1 MMLGALVLAAAS
13 AAALVDLTPA
23 QLQEELRKAATPVV
37 VNVWATWCRP
47 CVEELPEILEFARKH
62 QGEARVMLV
71 SADFSSRRELVE
83 KFLRERGVGFVTYLK
98 QGSDEAF
105 VEVLSPQWSGVL
117 PATFVFA
124 PGGKLVAWF
133 DRQVTKTELEDA
145 LDKAKK
151 STKKGGKT

>member
-1 MMLGALVLAAAS
+1 MIGALVVTVAS
-13 AAALVDLTPA
+13 VVVVDLTPA
-23 QLQEELRKAATPVV
+23 QLQEELRKASVPVV

-47 CVEELPEILEFARKH
+47 CVEEFPEILEFARNN
-62 QGEARVMLV
+62 QGNVKVMLV

-105 VEVLSPQWSGVL
+105 VEVLSPKWSGAL

-124 PGGKLVAWF
+124 PGGKLVSWF
-133 DRQVTKTELEDA
+133 ERQITKAELEDA
-145 LDKAKK
+145 VKKAKME
-151 STKKGGKT
+151 SRKGGKT

>member
-1 MMLGALVLAAAS
+1 MMGALVLVAAS
-13 AAALVDLTPA
+13 VVVVDLTPA
-23 QLQEELRKAATPVV
+23 QLQEELRKASVPVV

-47 CVEELPEILEFARKH
+47 CVEEFPEILEFARNN
-62 QGEARVMLV
+62 QGNVKVMLV

-105 VEVLSPQWSGVL
+105 VEALSPQWSGAL

-124 PGGKLVAWF
+124 PGGKLVTWF
-133 DRQVTKTELEDA
+133 ERQITKAELEDA
-145 LDKAKK
+145 VKKAKIE
-151 STKKGGKT
+151 TRKGGKT

>member
-1 MMLGALVLAAAS
+1 MMGALVLVAAA
-13 AAALVDLTPA
+13 AVVVVDLTPA
-23 QLQEELRKAATPVV
+23 QLQEELRKASVPVV

-47 CVEELPEILEFARKH
+47 CVEEFPEILEFARNN
-62 QGEARVMLV
+62 QGNVKVMLV

-105 VEVLSPQWSGVL
+105 VEALSPQWSGAL

-124 PGGKLVAWF
+124 PGGKLVTWF
-133 DRQVTKTELEDA
+133 ERQVTEAELEDA
-145 LDKAKK
+145 VKKAKIDRR
-151 STKKGGKT
+151 KGGKT

>member
-1 MMLGALVLAAAS
+1 MMGALVLVAAA
-13 AAALVDLTPA
+13 AVGVVDLTPA
-23 QLQEELRKAATPVV
+23 QLQEELLKASVPVV

-47 CVEELPEILEFARKH
+47 CVEEFPEILEFARNNRGNVK
-62 QGEARVMLV
+62 VVLV

-105 VEVLSPQWSGVL
+105 VEALSPQWSGAL

-124 PGGKLVAWF
+124 PGGKLVTWF
-133 DRQVTKTELEDA
+133 ERQVTKAELEDA
-145 LDKAKK
+145 VKKAKIE
-151 STKKGGKT
+151 TRKGGKT

>member
-1 MMLGALVLAAAS
+1 MMGALVLVAAS
-13 AAALVDLTPA
+13 VGVVDLTPA
-23 QLQEELRKAATPVV
+23 QLQEELRKASVPVV

-47 CVEELPEILEFARKH
+47 CVEEFPEILEFARKH
-62 QGEARVMLV
+62 PGNVKVMLV

-105 VEVLSPQWSGVL
+105 VEALSPQWSGAL

-124 PGGKLVAWF
+124 PGGKLVTWF
-133 DRQVTKTELEDA
+133 ERQITKAELEDA
-145 LDKAKK
+145 VKKAKIE
-151 STKKGGKT
+151 TRKGGKT

>member
-1 MMLGALVLAAAS
+1 MLVAVS
-13 AAALVDLTPA
+13 VVVVDLTPA
-23 QLQEELRKAATPVV
+23 QLQEELRKASVPVV

-47 CVEELPEILEFARKH
+47 CVEEFPEILEFARNN
-62 QGEARVMLV
+62 QGNVKVMLV

-105 VEVLSPQWSGVL
+105 VEALSPQWSGAL

-124 PGGKLVAWF
+124 PGGEARYLV
-133 DRQVTKTELEDA
+133 
-145 LDKAKK
+145 
-151 STKKGGKT
+151 